1 MVAASSSR
9 NFRFFLFSVMSLT
22 VERMLLLS
30 LSLITP
36 ALSSSSKARPP
47 LVASLGMTTV
57 AVDGSSPRVL
67 NLLE

>member
-9 NFRFFLFSVMSLT
+9 NLRFLLFSVMSLT
-22 VERMLLLS
+22 VDRMLVLS

-36 ALSSSSKARPP
+36 DLSSSSRARPP

-57 AVDGSSPRVL
+57 AVDGSSSSFL
-67 NLLE
+67 YLLE